1 MLDYVVSSFPLKF
14 DDCCVCEFLTL
25 SSPEVVG
32 KANKDLRTLRG
43 ENSQG
48 SGEKRFM
55 PTCCCSSK
63 KKKKE
68 RTLLQLKFW
77 EACIHR

>member
-25 SSPEVVG
+25 SSSKVVG

-43 ENSQG
+43 GSSQG

-63 KKKKE
+63 KKEKRKK
-68 RTLLQLKFW
+68 LVAAQVLGS
-77 EACIHR
+77 